1 MVFFPFC
8 ASWPFQPQWSAVSWS
23 PKGFT
28 DGSVTLNK
36 GDITRD
42 RHSKTQILHKG
53 NYPVT
58 GLAFRQAGKT
68 THLFVVTTE
77 NVQSYIVSG
86 KDYPR
91 VELDTHGCGL
101 HCSALS
107 DPSQDLQ
114 FIVAGDECVYLY
126 QPDERGP
133 CFAFEGHKLIAH
145 WFRGYLVVVS
155 RDRKVSPK

>member
-1 MVFFPFC
+1 M
-8 ASWPFQPQWSAVSWS
+8 AR
-23 PKGFT
+23 
-28 DGSVTLNK
+28 
-36 GDITRD
+36 RD
-42 RHSKTQILHKG
+42 RNAKWKTSKSQQGSGNVGRYEGCLFKG
-53 NYPVT
+53 SLLT
-58 GLAFRQAGKT
+58 SSLW
-68 THLFVVTTE
+68 
-77 NVQSYIVSG
+77 QSYIVSG

-101 HCSALS
+101 RCSALS

-133 CFAFEGHKLIAH
+133 CFAFEGHKLIVH
-145 WFRGYLVVVS
+145 WFRGYLVIVS

>member
-1 MVFFPFC
+1 MLQVKKRASVEMGIPLGRFRCPLLKGSLLTPFF
-8 ASWPFQPQWSAVSWS
+8 S
-23 PKGFT
+23 
-28 DGSVTLNK
+28 
-36 GDITRD
+36 
-42 RHSKTQILHKG
+42 
-53 NYPVT
+53 
-58 GLAFRQAGKT
+58 
-68 THLFVVTTE
+68 
-77 NVQSYIVSG
+77 QSYIVSG

-145 WFRGYLVVVS
+145 WFRGYLVIVS
-155 RDRKVSPK
+155 RDRKISPK

>member
-1 MVFFPFC
+1 MEMGIPLGRLRCPLLKGSLLTPFF
-8 ASWPFQPQWSAVSWS
+8 
-23 PKGFT
+23 
-28 DGSVTLNK
+28 L
-36 GDITRD
+36 
-42 RHSKTQILHKG
+42 
-53 NYPVT
+53 
-58 GLAFRQAGKT
+58 
-68 THLFVVTTE
+68 
-77 NVQSYIVSG
+77 QSYIVSG

-101 HCSALS
+101 RCSALS

-145 WFRGYLVVVS
+145 WFRGYLVIVS

>member
-1 MVFFPFC
+1 MRVRRKGGVGLKLGAPHKTEPANFP
-8 ASWPFQPQWSAVSWS
+8 SLW
-23 PKGFT
+23 
-28 DGSVTLNK
+28 
-36 GDITRD
+36 
-42 RHSKTQILHKG
+42 
-53 NYPVT
+53 
-58 GLAFRQAGKT
+58 
-68 THLFVVTTE
+68 
-77 NVQSYIVSG
+77 QSYIVSG

-101 HCSALS
+101 RCSALS

-145 WFRGYLVVVS
+145 WFRGYLVIVS